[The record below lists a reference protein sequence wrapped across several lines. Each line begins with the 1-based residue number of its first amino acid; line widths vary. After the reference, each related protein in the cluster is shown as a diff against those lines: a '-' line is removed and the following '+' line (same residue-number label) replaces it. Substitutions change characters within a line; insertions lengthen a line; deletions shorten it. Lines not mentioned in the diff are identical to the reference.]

1 MAGQAKR
8 ALLEALKPAVNG
20 QDQAEPMAFK
30 GASAVAGAS
39 TVAGATAVAGAAA
52 TKQSLQLFLHPRD
65 VRMLSLKALPLS
77 GRERMTAIRS
87 QLEGSLLEDID
98 QLVVAFQF
106 DSSHWFAGF
115 CQKHWLEALV
125 YEAKALGLKL
135 EGIWPA
141 QCINGGH
148 QSARSGELA
157 PIAEGNNAE
166 LNWPP
171 RPSPSH
177 QTLVAPK
184 NFNLLEALVMQ
195 SQHESW
201 AGMNNDSSGMLRR
214 LMLGFAQLRWAMGH
228 APKGALQRPLAVG
241 AALIATAGIAL
252 QIDTWILQSRV
263 EATENEL
270 TRLFKE
276 TMPNQTVMVDPVLQL
291 QRALDRRR
299 LSPSPGSLG
308 SDSAVQI
315 DPLAG
320 MLLMQKA
327 LSRAGG
333 ASAAEAVQMIEW
345 TAGPSGGL
353 LSLRW
358 KPSAIEQQN
367 LRPLIQDLAIK
378 GGWTVQWGTP
388 QEGLMQ
394 WRANARAANAS

>member
-1 MAGQAKR
+1 M
-8 ALLEALKPAVNG
+8 N
-20 QDQAEPMAFK
+20 
-30 GASAVAGAS
+30 
-39 TVAGATAVAGAAA
+39 
-52 TKQSLQLFLHPRD
+52 
-65 VRMLSLKALPLS
+65 
-77 GRERMTAIRS
+77 AIRS

-98 QLVVAFQF
+98 QIVVAFQF
-106 DSSHWFAGF
+106 DSSHWLAGF

-125 YEAKALGLKL
+125 REAKALGLKSK
-135 EGIWPA
+135 GIWPA
-141 QCINGGH
+141 QCINGGD
-148 QSARSGELA
+148 QSPRSGELT
-157 PIAEGNNAE
+157 PVAEANNAE
-166 LNWPP
+166 LIWPP
-171 RPSPSH
+171 RPSLSH
-177 QTLVAPK
+177 QALLRPK

-214 LMLGFAQLRWAMGH
+214 LMLGFAQIRWAMGH

-299 LSPSPGSLG
+299 LSPTPGSLG
-308 SDSAVQI
+308 LDSAVQI

-353 LSLRW
+353 FEPSLETFGDRAT
-358 KPSAIEQQN
+358 KPA
-367 LRPLIQDLAIK
+367 PLDSRSCRLGAMDRAM
-378 GGWTVQWGTP
+378 GNT

-394 WRANARAANAS
+394 WRAECKGGECFLNRYKL